1 MSDPTPETCLVA
13 SIVIDPSW
21 SWEVIDK
28 EGITAESFRHNTAR
42 KMFSKLS
49 EMRGQGKEITQLNL
63 ANELPGLTNEV
74 WNLTKH
80 QVAASPAYFAR
91 AVIEINR
98 RYALAELGQEL
109 AAQAGKPEAD
119 LDAVVDSALQS
130 LNKVSYAGFIN
141 TSVTLR
147 EAARRV
153 VDDLDNSPSFIPTPW
168 PPLNEAIG
176 GLRKGALYVLA
187 ARPGIGKSLLGL
199 QLAAEISSPS
209 CSVAFFS
216 LEMEPEQLATR
227 ALASASQINSM
238 KIDRRLLSEQ
248 EKQRLALASKD
259 ISDHLH
265 IVGIP
270 SKQINQLRPTLRKIR
285 ASGGGLGAVF
295 IDYLQL
301 LDAPGNSLYEKVT
314 KISGQLKSLAM
325 ELDLP
330 VVALAQL
337 NRKAAER
344 DGSPSLA
351 DLKDSGAIEQ
361 DADAVLTLSRNKSG
375 NLSLMILKNRQGAD
389 GGFTLEVNLPTM
401 SIKRFTWGVE
411 KWKED

>member
-1 MSDPTPETCLVA
+1 
-13 SIVIDPSW
+13 
-21 SWEVIDK
+21 
-28 EGITAESFRHNTAR
+28 
-42 KMFSKLS
+42 
-49 EMRGQGKEITQLNL
+49 
-63 ANELPGLTNEV
+63 
-74 WNLTKH
+74 
-80 QVAASPAYFAR
+80 
-91 AVIEINR
+91 
-98 RYALAELGQEL
+98 
-109 AAQAGKPEAD
+109 
-119 LDAVVDSALQS
+119 
-130 LNKVSYAGFIN
+130 
-141 TSVTLR
+141 
-147 EAARRV
+147 
-153 VDDLDNSPSFIPTPW
+153 
-168 PPLNEAIG
+168 
-176 GLRKGALYVLA
+176 
-187 ARPGIGKSLLGL
+187 
-199 QLAAEISSPS
+199 
-209 CSVAFFS
+209 
-216 LEMEPEQLATR
+216 
-227 ALASASQINSM
+227 M

-248 EKQRLALASKD
+248 EKQRLALASKE